1 MTNHL
6 FDRLIGRD
14 ASAAPALVTDGR
26 IYVYADLADE
36 TARWAGAL
44 AGLGVKPGDRIA
56 VQAEKSA
63 EGLILYLAALR
74 AGAVFLPLNPAY
86 TQSELAYFIGD
97 AEPALIVCDPAAR
110 GGVAEIAGTARVETL
125 DRNGEGSL
133 AERARA
139 APADFEPVPRGPE
152 DLAAICYTSGTT
164 GRSKG
169 AMLTHG
175 ALAANAATLARI
187 WCFTGD
193 DVLIHALPIYHVH
206 GLFVATHVSL
216 MAGASMILQ
225 PRFDPTQ
232 VLAAMPRATALM
244 GVPTYYTRLLSHPG
258 LNREAAS
265 HMRLFISGS
274 APLLASTH
282 REWFERTG
290 QAILERYGMT
300 ETGMNASNP
309 YDGERVPGAVGPALP
324 DVELRIVH
332 ETSGAVLPT
341 ATAGLVEVRG
351 PNVFAGY
358 WRNPEKTRAAFTAD
372 GWFRTGD
379 LGTIDAKGYLRLI
392 GRASDLIIT
401 GGLNVYPAEVEA
413 AIDAAPGVIESAVIG
428 LPHGD
433 LGEAV
438 TAVVVRS
445 DESLTEAA
453 VLAALAERLARF
465 KQPKRVLFAPNLP
478 RNAMGKVVKAALRE
492 THAGLYG
499 PAAAGP

>member
-1 MTNHL
+1 
-6 FDRLIGRD
+6 
-14 ASAAPALVTDGR
+14 
-26 IYVYADLADE
+26 
-36 TARWAGAL
+36 
-44 AGLGVKPGDRIA
+44 
-56 VQAEKSA
+56 
-63 EGLILYLAALR
+63 
-74 AGAVFLPLNPAY
+74 
-86 TQSELAYFIGD
+86 
-97 AEPALIVCDPAAR
+97 
-110 GGVAEIAGTARVETL
+110 
-125 DRNGEGSL
+125 
-133 AERARA
+133 
-139 APADFEPVPRGPE
+139 
-152 DLAAICYTSGTT
+152 
-164 GRSKG
+164 
-169 AMLTHG
+169 
-175 ALAANAATLARI
+175 
-187 WCFTGD
+187 
-193 DVLIHALPIYHVH
+193 
-206 GLFVATHVSL
+206 
-216 MAGASMILQ
+216 
-225 PRFDPTQ
+225 
-232 VLAAMPRATALM
+232 
-244 GVPTYYTRLLSHPG
+244 
-258 LNREAAS
+258 
-265 HMRLFISGS
+265 
-274 APLLASTH
+274 
-282 REWFERTG
+282 
-290 QAILERYGMT
+290 
-300 ETGMNASNP
+300 
-309 YDGERVPGAVGPALP
+309 LP

-332 ETSGAVLPT
+332 ETSGEVLPT

-358 WRNPEKTRAAFTAD
+358 WRNPEKTRAAFTTD

-379 LGTIDAKGYLRLI
+379 LGTIDARGYLRLI